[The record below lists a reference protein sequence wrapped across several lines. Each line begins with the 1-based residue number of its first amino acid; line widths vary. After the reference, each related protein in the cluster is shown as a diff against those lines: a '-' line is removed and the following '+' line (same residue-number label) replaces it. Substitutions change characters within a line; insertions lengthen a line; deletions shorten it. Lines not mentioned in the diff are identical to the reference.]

1 MSSRDHKDDFKTILT
16 VALVKYRGKP
26 IFRIFEVFQRVPAL
40 HHGGSKCSTHKNR
53 LVGAYLEMF
62 EAILRPWEPP
72 EGRGT

>member
-1 MSSRDHKDDFKTILT
+1 MSSRDHKTEFKTIMT

-26 IFRIFEVFQRVPAL
+26 IFRIFEVVQRVPAL
-40 HHGGSKCSTHKNR
+40 HHEESKCSTHQNR

-62 EAILRPWEPP
+62 EAILRSWEPA